1 MKPRQRWAILG
12 ALLAVTVAAAL
23 LVEDDE
29 GGMPAI
35 EAAPRPRPR
44 DVAAVAELTP
54 PLESLVKA
62 PKSAGMAGDE
72 AVPVI
77 DPFRR
82 KSWYVA
88 PPPPPPAKPKA
99 PPLPFQYLGQLH
111 ENGEQRVFINHQGRH
126 LVIKAGDVIG
136 GMYAVE
142 TVTAGQVV
150 FVYLPLR
157 EKQVLPTGV
166 L

>member
-12 ALLAVTVAAAL
+12 ALLAVTVVATL
-23 LVEDDE
+23 LVEDEE
-29 GGMPAI
+29 GAVPAI
-35 EAAPRPRPR
+35 EAAPRHRPLAAAS
-44 DVAAVAELTP
+44 DAHPPMAEPVTQAPNPEGVASADAE
-54 PLESLVKA
+54 
-62 PKSAGMAGDE
+62 
-72 AVPVI
+72 PVI

-88 PPPPPPAKPKA
+88 PPPPPPPKPTA

-111 ENGEQRVFINHQGRH
+111 EDGEQRVFINHQGRH

-150 FVYLPLR
+150 FIYLPLR
-157 EKQVLPTGV
+157 EKQVLPTGM

>member
-12 ALLAVTVAAAL
+12 ALLVVTVAAAL
-23 LVEDDE
+23 LVEDEE
-29 GGMPAI
+29 GAVPAI
-35 EAAPRPRPR
+35 EAA
-44 DVAAVAELTP
+44 AQHH
-54 PLESLVKA
+54 PLEVASVAYPPTLEPLAQA
-62 PKSAGMAGDE
+62 PKPEGMASEETE
-72 AVPVI
+72 AVI

-88 PPPPPPAKPKA
+88 PPPPPPPKPTA

-111 ENGEQRVFINHQGRH
+111 EDSEQRVFINHQGRH
-126 LVIKAGDVIG
+126 LVIKAGDLIG

-150 FVYLPLR
+150 FIYLPLR
-157 EKQVLPTGV
+157 EKQVLPTGM

>member
-1 MKPRQRWAILG
+1 MRPRQRWAILG
-12 ALLAVTVAAAL
+12 TLLAVTLGAGL
-23 LVEDDE
+23 LLEDEE
-29 GGMPAI
+29 GVVPAI
-35 EAAPRPRPR
+35 EAATRQRPL
-44 DVAAVAELTP
+44 DVEPVAQPMLE
-54 PLESLVKA
+54 PLAKIPNPE
-62 PKSAGMAGDE
+62 GMAGEE
-72 AVPVI
+72 AGPAI

-111 ENGEQRVFINHQGRH
+111 EDGEQRVFINHQGRH

-136 GMYAVE
+136 GMYVVE
-142 TVTAGQVV
+142 TLTAGQVV
-150 FVYLPLR
+150 FVYLPLG
-157 EKQVLPTGV
+157 EKQTLPTGV